1 MPSSTITTE
10 GRSVVGSHPGSAVSD
25 GDIPKYAQMWRDG
38 RLPVERL
45 VSSRIRLSQ
54 INEAMDELADGK
66 AIRQVILFDEES

>member
-25 GDIPKYAQMWRDG
+25 GDIPKYAQKWRGG
-38 RLPVERL
+38 RFPVKRL

-54 INEAMDELADGK
+54 INEAMDEPADGK
-66 AIRQVILFDEES
+66 AIRRVILFDEES